1 MSRCLIAKVFVLLM
15 AALSLGITGCSSGQ
29 LGMANNIASTS
40 IRGAGGIADGVLSA
54 VSDYT
59 GSPGVDLARR
69 IVGTSVGG
77 VDQITNGVLS
87 SVQANQQSANSSSL
101 PLAPGNSNLPVLS
114 SASGGQLPLLA
125 GNSGT
130 LRTPGSSYSVG
141 SNLGGGNLTLN

>member
-40 IRGAGGIADGVLSA
+40 LQGAGGIADGVLGA
-54 VSDYT
+54 VGDYT

-69 IVGTSVGG
+69 IVRTSVGG
-77 VDQITNGVLS
+77 ADQITSGVLS
-87 SVQANQQSANSSSL
+87 SVQAGQQLAKSNSL

-114 SASGGQLPLLA
+114 SASNGNVPLLA
-125 GNSGT
+125 SNGGS
-130 LRTPGSSYSVG
+130 LRTPGASYSVG